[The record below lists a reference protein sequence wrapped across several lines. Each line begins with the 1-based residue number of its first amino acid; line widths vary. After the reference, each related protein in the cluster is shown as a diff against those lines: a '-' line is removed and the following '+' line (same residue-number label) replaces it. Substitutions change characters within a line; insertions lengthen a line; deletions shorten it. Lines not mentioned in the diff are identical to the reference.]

1 MLPGVVSMPS
11 ALATQSCIS
20 ECVEAPKRHL
30 QKELA
35 AGGQHANCRLLSK
48 QLRGKNDEG
57 KQLLDE

>member
-11 ALATQSCIS
+11 SLATQSCTS

-30 QKELA
+30 QKELT

-48 QLRGKNDEG
+48 HLMRRNDEG